1 MEKRIGLY
9 LHVPFCKSKCPYC
22 DFYSFVP
29 DDSTMDAY
37 TDALCRSLRTWKDRL
52 PETVADTLYLGGG
65 TPSLLGT
72 KRLQSVL
79 KTARQT
85 FVTDGAEVTLEAN
98 PADNLGELFAAFSAA
113 GGNRISMGL
122 QAGDD
127 RTLQALGRRHTLQDA
142 ERACRAAR
150 EAGIS
155 RLSLDMML
163 AVEGQTANDVRQTTT
178 LIDALG
184 AEHASAYLLK
194 IEPGTPFAAR
204 TLSLPDEDEAA
215 DLYLTAVDT
224 LAAHGFAQYEIS
236 NFAKHGAVSRHN
248 LKYWNS
254 EPYLGLGPAAHSF
267 MGGKR
272 FAYPRDIGA
281 FVNGCEPTAE
291 APEATV
297 FAENSPEEYALLRLR
312 LSVGLTET
320 DFAARF
326 GTPIPAAWKTRAA
339 RLPKTLITAD
349 DTGIRLTPEGFLVS
363 NAIFAQIFP

>member
-1 MEKRIGLY
+1 MEKTIGLY

-37 TDALCRSLRTWKDRL
+37 TDALCRSLLAWKDRL

-65 TPSLLGT
+65 TPLLLGA
-72 KRLQSVL
+72 KRLQAVL
-79 KTARQT
+79 TATRQT

-98 PADNLGELFAAFSAA
+98 PADDLDEVFAAFAA
-113 GGNRISMGL
+113 CGGNRVSMGL

-127 RTLQALGRRHTLQDA
+127 HTLQALGRRHSLHDA
-142 ERACRAAR
+142 ERAAKAVFD
-150 EAGIS
+150 AGIK

-163 AVEGQTANDVRQTTT
+163 AVEGQTAANVRQTAAY
-178 LIDALG
+178 IHALG

-194 IEPGTPFAAR
+194 IEPGTPFATRA
-204 TLSLPDEDEAA
+204 LSLPDEDEAA
-215 DLYLTAVDT
+215 DLYLTAVDA
-224 LAAHGFAQYEIS
+224 LASHGFAQYEIS
-236 NFAKHGAVSRHN
+236 NFAKNGAVSRHN

-267 MGGKR
+267 IDGKR
-272 FAYPRDIGA
+272 FAYPRSIAA
-281 FVNGCEPTAE
+281 FMNDGEPTAE
-291 APEATV
+291 APDTTA

-312 LSVGLTET
+312 LTNGLTET

-326 GTPIPAAWKTRAA
+326 GKSIPTAWRDRAA
-339 RLPKTLITAD
+339 RLPQSIVTVD
-349 DTGIRLTPEGFLVS
+349 SDGIRLTPEGFLVS